1 MCSTHIVLRKAE
13 WIIWKRGSRVAA
25 ARLKISI
32 MESFSGGSVEVSG
45 ALSSIIGHYR
55 RLLLTGQAKYFTA
68 SSLFKV
74 NLAILC
80 HAKAQTQMKTQTQK
94 YKWKQKYKHRW
105 KHKNKGSWP
114 ILTMQAKFVI
124 ACSILYLIRKCPAS
138 YRSMIHKIRKLHSH
152 LNPFTQIEEMQSNI
166 DASMQRP
173 NLPGLLSNYI
183 WKPKL
188 SQIVMH
194 TWWKIHWWYQRGF
207 IWHVISFCIL
217 RGFM

>member
-1 MCSTHIVLRKAE
+1 MNHR
-13 WIIWKRGSRVAA
+13 RGSRVAA

-68 SSLFKV
+68 SCLFKV
-74 NLAILC
+74 NLAILS
-80 HAKAQTQMKTQTQK
+80 ARQMQIQTKWKHK
-94 YKWKQKYKHRW
+94 YKC
-105 KHKNKGSWP
+105 KHKNKGNWP

-138 YRSMIHKIRKLHSH
+138 YWSMIHKIRKLHSH

-188 SQIVMH
+188 SQIVIH